1 MAGGRMGS
9 VEKELAMILEE
20 MMPLVDT
27 DFSWQAKANC
37 RGADTDL
44 FFLEKKTEKQAVVN
58 NDVKL
63 EKVRALCGACRVKG
77 ACLNF
82 ALNNHITHGV
92 WGGQTYSQRRVTARE
107 RRHRI

>member
-1 MAGGRMGS
+1 MGS
-9 VEKELAMILEE
+9 VEKELAMILAE
-20 MMPLVDT
+20 MLPLEDT

-37 RGADTDL
+37 RGADTDI
-44 FFLEKKTEKQAVVN
+44 FFLEKHAVLAN
-58 NDVKL
+58 EAKL
-63 EKVRALCGACRVKG
+63 EKVRELCGACRVKG

>member
-9 VEKELAMILEE
+9 VEKELAMILAE
-20 MMPLVDT
+20 MLPLEDT
-27 DFSWQAKANC
+27 DFSWQANANC
-37 RGADTDL
+37 RGTDTDI
-44 FFLEKKTEKQAVVN
+44 FFLEKHAVLVN
-58 NDVKL
+58 EAKL
-63 EKVRALCGACRVKG
+63 EKARELCGACRVKG